1 MSLRSWVYFGVLCIA
16 WGIPYYLIKVALLDV
31 SPSGIA
37 FGRVAFGSLV
47 LCAIVPP
54 SPLAPHRAASAGA
67 GLRRARRSR
76 PSLLFDFN
84 GRTLVSSS
92 LTGLLLAA
100 MPFVVALLSIAVDR
114 SEHVTGWQV
123 GGLAIGIGG
132 VAVLLG
138 FGGRDRE
145 SLLGAALVAAATVLY
160 SVGALA
166 VKRWLADVPL
176 RASTAATLVIAAVAL
191 ALERLQRLP
200 CIFPALP
207 RSSQL
212 PDSA

>member
-1 MSLRSWVYFGVLCIA
+1 
-16 WGIPYYLIKVALLDV
+16 
-31 SPSGIA
+31 
-37 FGRVAFGSLV
+37 
-47 LCAIVPP
+47 
-54 SPLAPHRAASAGA
+54 
-67 GLRRARRSR
+67 
-76 PSLLFDFN
+76 
-84 GRTLVSSS
+84 
-92 LTGLLLAA
+92 

-176 RASTAATLVIAAVAL
+176 RASAAATLVIAAVAL
-191 ALERLQRLP
+191 APGAIATPPMHFPRVASLLAIAGLGLICTAAAYLLYFRLIADAGATCAAVVTYVNPVVAVLLGVLLLHEPMTASVMAGLLLVLFGSWLSTGGKPPRLD
-200 CIFPALP
+200 AL
-207 RSSQL
+207 RRLLQGY
-212 PDSA
+212 AV

>member
-1 MSLRSWVYFGVLCIA
+1 LRSDGLRLGALCFARSYRPHHWRRIVRLLPA
-16 WGIPYYLIKVALLDV
+16 LAFVGLVDLALHFYLISK
-31 SPSGIA
+31 GERWI
-37 FGRVAFGSLV
+37 
-47 LCAIVPP
+47 
-54 SPLAPHRAASAGA
+54 
-67 GLRRARRSR
+67 
-76 PSLLFDFN
+76 
-84 GRTLVSSS
+84 SSS